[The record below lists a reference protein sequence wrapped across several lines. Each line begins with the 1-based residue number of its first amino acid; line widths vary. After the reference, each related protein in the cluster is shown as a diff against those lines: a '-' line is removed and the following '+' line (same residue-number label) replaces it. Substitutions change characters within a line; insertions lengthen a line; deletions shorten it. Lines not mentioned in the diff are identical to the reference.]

1 VKRFAAL
8 AVLSFCL
15 ILFAAP
21 HVSAMPQQNSTL
33 DDAKAQAAAGHF
45 DRAAQLFQ
53 QVLSSDP
60 DNIAALQGLTDALVA
75 QGHWQAAMGPLRHL
89 DDLQPNDAD
98 RLFQLGQMESW
109 QSHRDQA
116 LALLSHS
123 TQIDPSNTQHQ
134 EYYAEVL
141 SWDQSGRAQAVEIL
155 RGILT
160 NHPDDASA
168 RRLLAR
174 ILAEEHQQSKAAE
187 TLAPLI
193 HSSNASADDFW
204 AQGQIDEAAGNNA
217 AAIAD
222 YRQALR
228 RDPNHLKS
236 IEGLAPMLSWNA
248 ATRPEAESL
257 FDRGLRI
264 SPNDLNLILPYAE
277 MLSWDR
283 ATRPDAMQ
291 YYKRALQL
299 DPHNS
304 QALTSEA
311 QMLSWSGHSAQ
322 AMDIYT
328 QVLSQ
333 DPNNV
338 AALRGKA
345 QILGWRGDHLQA
357 LALAQKAHAL
367 DPSDAPTT
375 LELAQA
381 EYDLGHYAEAK
392 SDLDQIPNMDTSD
405 YVDLKNQV
413 DHELGTYFQLGYALR
428 RDGGLLD
435 YNSAV
440 ALISTPLGSQNRL
453 SALYQPFSYT
463 TNEGDFSS
471 NYYALM
477 LDSQPSDTIATH
489 AQFAARTY
497 PGVPSQF
504 GGAFDAAFA
513 VRPSFKVQVGFD
525 RESDQETLVSTRGA
539 DYDGVFVGEV
549 ETNLA
554 SIGAS
559 YSNSQHHY
567 DASLT
572 YTDGVY
578 TGQNLASNRRW
589 SFDGNIGKSIRGDHP
604 YIRIAYGFTYLS
616 FDHDAEF
623 EPGDGQPPRVTGG
636 YYSPTEYLLNYGQ
649 LFFSGNFGSRVKWDL
664 GGFAGVQQAQTF
676 YTSFSTP
683 QLASTFATHFTWTMT
698 TNNELRLGYDYLNT
712 FNAFHRHLFFVS
724 WRHYF

>member
-1 VKRFAAL
+1 MKCLAVL
-8 AVLSFCL
+8 AVLSLGL
-15 ILFAAP
+15 ISLPVLPASAA
-21 HVSAMPQQNSTL
+21 PQQNSTL
-33 DDAKAQAAAGHF
+33 DDAKAQVASGNL

-53 QVLSSDP
+53 QVLNSDP
-60 DNIAALQGLTDALVA
+60 NNVSALQGLTDALVA
-75 QGHWQAAMGPLRHL
+75 QGHWQAAMEPLRHL
-89 DDLQPNDAD
+89 NELQPNDAD
-98 RLFQLGQMESW
+98 RIFQLGQMESW

-116 LALLSHS
+116 LSLLSRS
-123 TQIDPSNTQHQ
+123 AEIDPSNVQHQ

-141 SWDQSGRAQAVEIL
+141 SWNQSERAQAVEIL
-155 RGILT
+155 RGILAH
-160 NHPDDASA
+160 HPEDSSA
-168 RRLLAR
+168 RRLMAR
-174 ILAEEHQQSKAAE
+174 VLAEEHQQSEAAE

-193 HSSNASADDFW
+193 HSSTASADDFW
-204 AQGQIDEAAGNNA
+204 SQGQIDEAAGNNS

-222 YRQALR
+222 YRQALQ
-228 RDPNHLKS
+228 RDPNHLQS
-236 IEGLAPMLSWNA
+236 IEALAPMLSWNA
-248 ATRPEAESL
+248 ATRPEAAAL
-257 FDRGLRI
+257 FNRGLRI
-264 SPNDLNLILPYAE
+264 SPDDLNLILPYAQ

-283 ATRPDAMQ
+283 ATRPDADQ

-299 DPHNS
+299 DPNNA

-311 QMLSWSGHSAQ
+311 QMLSWSGQSAR
-322 AMDIYT
+322 AMDIYN
-328 QVLSQ
+328 QVLSR
-333 DPNNV
+333 DASNA

-345 QILGWRGDHLQA
+345 QILGWRGDHRQA
-357 LALAQKAHAL
+357 LDLAQKAHKL
-367 DPSDAPTT
+367 DPNDAATT

-381 EYDLGHYAEAK
+381 EYDMGEYAEAK
-392 SDLDQIPNMDTSD
+392 NDLDQIPTMDTPD
-405 YVDLKNQV
+405 YIDLKTQV
-413 DHELGTYFQLGYALR
+413 DHQLGTFFQLGYALR

-435 YNSAV
+435 YDSLD
-440 ALISTPLGSQNRL
+440 ALVSTPLGARNRL
-453 SALYQPFSYT
+453 TALYQPFRYR

-477 LDSQPSDTIATH
+477 LDSEPSETIATH

-497 PGVPSQF
+497 PGVPSQYE
-504 GGAFDAAFA
+504 GAFNAAFT
-513 VRPSFKVQVGFD
+513 VRPSLKLQVGFD
-525 RESDQETLVSTRGA
+525 RESDQETLVSTLGA
-539 DYDGVFVGEV
+539 DVDGVFVGQV
-549 ETNLA
+549 QTNLA

-589 SFDGNIGKSIRGDHP
+589 SIDGNVGRSLRGDHP

-623 EPGDGQPPRVTGG
+623 EPGDGQPPRITGG

-649 LFFSGNFGSRVKWDL
+649 ILFSGSFGPRVKWDL
-664 GGFAGVQQAQTF
+664 SGLAGAQNAQTF
-676 YTSFSTP
+676 YNSFSTP
-683 QLASTFATHFTWTMT
+683 QFASTFSTHLTWSMT
-698 TNNELRLGYDYLNT
+698 ANNELRLGYDYLNT